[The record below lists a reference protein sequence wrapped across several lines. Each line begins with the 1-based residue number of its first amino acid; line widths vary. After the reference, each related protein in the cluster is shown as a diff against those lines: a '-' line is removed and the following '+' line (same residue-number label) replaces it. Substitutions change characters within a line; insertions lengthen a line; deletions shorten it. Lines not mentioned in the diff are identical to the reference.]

1 VYSGFNTLGKPKI
14 RSGKMDALERLML
27 AIEHPYEATQIFDRN
42 MDVKEMEEALRMLEA
57 EK

>member
-1 VYSGFNTLGKPKI
+1 
-14 RSGKMDALERLML
+14 MDALERLML